1 MVKKNVEIDKY
12 LVLDLDNTLIYSKK
26 KLKKINKIKKSI
38 RKEENEYDVIKR
50 PHLTIFL
57 NSLKKLYNLVIFT
70 SAKKKYCKNM
80 LKLIGKENYFSEIF
94 TRGHMINK
102 KKRVR
107 TIGDYKKV
115 IIVDDNE
122 NFVANCD
129 IKNAIIIKPFFG
141 EQDDYALLILKEK
154 LKIINQFNN
163 VREGI
168 DKVISSSIERE
179 KRKRQNI

>member
-1 MVKKNVEIDKY
+1 
-12 LVLDLDNTLIYSKK
+12 
-26 KLKKINKIKKSI
+26 
-38 RKEENEYDVIKR
+38 
-50 PHLTIFL
+50 
-57 NSLKKLYNLVIFT
+57 
-70 SAKKKYCKNM
+70 M

-129 IKNAIIIKPFFG
+129 IKNAFKI
-141 EQDDYALLILKEK
+141 LI
-154 LKIINQFNN
+154 
-163 VREGI
+163 
-168 DKVISSSIERE
+168 
-179 KRKRQNI
+179 

>member
-50 PHLTIFL
+50 PYLTIFL

-102 KKRVR
+102 KK
-107 TIGDYKKV
+107 KS
-115 IIVDDNE
+115 
-122 NFVANCD
+122 
-129 IKNAIIIKPFFG
+129 KNNWR
-141 EQDDYALLILKEK
+141 L
-154 LKIINQFNN
+154 
-163 VREGI
+163 
-168 DKVISSSIERE
+168 
-179 KRKRQNI
+179 